1 MTTEYLGETELD
13 WKSHPEFRDFTPAD
27 WALVFIERYGGYDGS
42 HHKDWVLDQ
51 IARILKGSEIKV
63 TEANWSNGES
73 EFRYDVGESEEYK
86 NWVIKMTTDE
96 DGEIIY
102 DYETGIAP

>member
-1 MTTEYLGETELD
+1 MEGYLGETELD
-13 WKSHPEFRDFTPAD
+13 WKTHPEFKDFTPAD
-27 WALVFIERYGGYDGS
+27 WALLYIGRYGGYDGA

-51 IARILKGSEIKV
+51 VARILNGSEIKV
-63 TEANWSNGES
+63 TEAKWSNGES

-86 NWVIKMTTDE
+86 NWVIEMITNE
-96 DGEIIY
+96 DGEIDY

>member
-86 NWVIKMTTDE
+86 NWVIEMTTDE

>member
-13 WKSHPEFRDFTPAD
+13 WKSHPEFEGFTPAD

-86 NWVIKMTTDE
+86 NWVIEMTTDE

-102 DYETGIAP
+102 DYEIGIAP

>member
-13 WKSHPEFRDFTPAD
+13 WKTHPEFKDFTPAD
-27 WALVFIERYGGYDGS
+27 WALLFIERYGGYDGS

-86 NWVIKMTTDE
+86 NWVIEMTTDE